1 MTDQTSALNMETTRA
16 ILTAKLQLI
25 QDEHAEIELSPVA
38 LWLGEDCIFHVVL
51 RAVHPAGEA
60 LIGYEVGARPLLDH
74 DRLTEEEL
82 AMMLV
87 WDYMAGDN
95 IPGQVHETAAGQIH
109 WAAPRFTDN
118 QPRTLAEVGE
128 VPDAWVRTD

>member
-1 MTDQTSALNMETTRA
+1 MIEETPDVNLANTRA
-16 ILTAKLQLI
+16 IISAKLELI
-25 QDEHAEIELSPVA
+25 QDEHAEFELTPVA
-38 LWLGEDCIFHVVL
+38 LWLGEGCIFHVVL
-51 RAVHPAGEA
+51 RAVHAAGEA

-74 DRLTEEEL
+74 DRLTEAEL

-95 IPGQVHETAAGQIH
+95 IPGQVHEAAAGQIR
-109 WAAPRFTDN
+109 WTAPRFTDN

-128 VPDAWVRTD
+128 IPGAWVSTD